1 MLSYSTW
8 TGEFGSLSGKSISG
22 KTRLLTLF
30 AGILGLCIAA
40 EPTARTVAAGAAI
53 VALGEA
59 VRLWAAGHLHKSR
72 ILITSGPY
80 RYTRHPMYLGR
91 FLVFSGLAVM
101 AWLPFGLTPLA
112 LAAGYLLFFTY
123 YMPRKER
130 VEGARLESLHGA
142 AFRSYRQAVPALF
155 PSRRPYGEDSSK
167 WRAGRFWKNREALT
181 AFGLLAIIG
190 WLAYRALSD
199 GSRL

>member
-1 MLSYSTW
+1 MLSYSTC
-8 TGEFGSLSGKSISG
+8 TGEFGSLSRKTISG
-22 KTRLLTLF
+22 KIRLLALY
-30 AGILGLCIAA
+30 AGILGLCVIS
-40 EPTARTVAAGAAI
+40 EPTVRTVAVGAAI

-91 FLVFSGLAVM
+91 FFVFSGLAVM

-112 LAAGYLLFFTY
+112 LAAGYLLFFAY

-155 PSRRPYGEDSSK
+155 PSLRPYGEDCSS
-167 WRAGRFWKNREALT
+167 WRGSRFRKNREALT
-181 AFGLLAIIG
+181 AVGLLATIG
-190 WLAYRALSD
+190 WLAYRALSG
-199 GSRL
+199 GSSL